1 MICGLKKTKFMV
13 IDTGKEPEEA
23 IEERVKEGVVPGT
36 YIYKY
41 RDGNQQIRK
50 LEKSYTRVK

>member
-1 MICGLKKTKFMV
+1 MKCGLKKTKFMF

-23 IEERVKEGVVPGT
+23 TEERVKEGVVPGT
-36 YIYKY
+36 CIYKY